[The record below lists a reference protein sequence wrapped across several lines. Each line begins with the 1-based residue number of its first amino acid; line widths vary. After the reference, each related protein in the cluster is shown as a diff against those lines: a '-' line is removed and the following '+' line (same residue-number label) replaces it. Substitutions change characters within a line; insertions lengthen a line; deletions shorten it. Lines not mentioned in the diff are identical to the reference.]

1 MTSAGTPGPEP
12 MSVAPL
18 SPFTRIPGGSA
29 NPAAGTGARGAF
41 PGPQA
46 APSRNSVIPFAK
58 QKRALAFKKPNTPLE
73 GRSAAECSPVRNTA
87 VSQGVPGRFC
97 AFLCHIFAVPR
108 GFEYLKF
115 PLPSFFER

>member
-58 QKRALAFKKPNTPLE
+58 QKRALAFKKTKYTAGGAF
-73 GRSAAECSPVRNTA
+73 GRRVLARPKYRS
-87 VSQGVPGRFC
+87 
-97 AFLCHIFAVPR
+97 
-108 GFEYLKF
+108 
-115 PLPSFFER
+115 